1 MAVSPMN
8 AKKATR
14 QTPIS
19 AANCCAVPTNLMLGR
34 RTFLRGSAA
43 TLAAASIPGQLFAAP
58 SPTSGAES
66 VVGELYKTLTDDQKA
81 QICRDFSDPLRS
93 RVGANWHVTKP
104 LIDNAFYS
112 DSQRAMIEK
121 IVRELTSTEGYER
134 LVAQMEYDDGGLG
147 GYSIAIFG
155 KPGEGHFQWMLTGRH
170 LTLRADGNSV
180 EKTAFG
186 GPIVYGHGEESSAKE
201 NLFFYQTLKVNK
213 VFAALDQDQATAALL
228 PKAPPE
234 SSVQPQGKNG
244 NFPGLKVADMS
255 SDQKDLVQSA
265 LKTILSP
272 YRDEDGAESMAIIQA
287 GGGIDSLRF
296 AFYQQGDLGN
306 DQVWDIWRIEG
317 PNSVCHFRGAPHVH
331 AYIHIAEVV

>member
-1 MAVSPMN
+1 MS
-8 AKKATR
+8 AKSESR
-14 QTPIS
+14 QTPITVS
-19 AANCCAVPTNLMLGR
+19 NCCAIPTHPTLRR
-34 RTFLRGSAA
+34 RTFLRAGAA
-43 TLAAASIPGQLFAAP
+43 TIAAASIPGRLFAAP
-58 SPTSGAES
+58 TTSSAAES
-66 VVGELYKTLTDDQKA
+66 VVGELYATLTDDQKL

-104 LIDNAFYS
+104 LIDNKFYS

-121 IVRELTSTEGYER
+121 IVRELTSKEGYDR
-134 LVAQMEYDDGGLG
+134 LVAQMQYDDGGLG

-155 KPGEGHFQWMLTGRH
+155 KPGDGQFQWMLTGRH
-170 LTLRADGNSV
+170 LTLRADGNTL

-186 GPIVYGHGEESSAKE
+186 GPIVYGHGEESSAKD
-201 NLFFYQTLKVNK
+201 NLFFYQTQKVNK
-213 VFAALDQDQATAALL
+213 VFAALDKDQATAALL

-234 SSVQPQGKNG
+234 ASVQPQGKNG
-244 NFPGLKVADMS
+244 NIPGVKVADMS
-255 SDQKDLVQSA
+255 SDQKELVQSA

-272 YRDEDGAESMAIIQA
+272 YRDEDGAESMAIIEA

-296 AFYQQGDLGN
+296 AFYQQGDLEN

-331 AYIHIAEVV
+331 AYIHIAEVG

>member
-1 MAVSPMN
+1 MS
-8 AKKATR
+8 AKKETR
-14 QTPIS
+14 QNSIS
-19 AANCCAVPTNLMLGR
+19 ASNCCSIPTDPTLRR
-34 RTFLRGSAA
+34 RTFLRAGAA
-43 TLAAASIPGQLFAAP
+43 TIAAAIPGRLFAAP
-58 SPTSGAES
+58 TTASAAES
-66 VVGELYKTLTDDQKA
+66 VVGELYATLTADQKA

-93 RVGANWHVTKP
+93 RVGANWHVSKP
-104 LIDNAFYS
+104 LIDNKFYS

-121 IVRELTSTEGYER
+121 IVRELTSKEGYDR

-155 KPGEGHFQWMLTGRH
+155 KPGDGQFQWMLTGRH
-170 LTLRADGNSV
+170 LTLRADGNTL

-186 GPIVYGHGEESSAKE
+186 GPIVYGHGEESSSKD
-201 NLFFYQTLKVNK
+201 NLFFYQTQQVNK
-213 VFAALDQDQATAALL
+213 VFAALDKDQATAALL

-234 SSVQPQGKNG
+234 ASVQPQGKNG
-244 NFPGLKVADMS
+244 NIPGVKVADMS
-255 SDQKDLVQSA
+255 SDQKELVQSA

-272 YRDEDGAESMAIIQA
+272 YRDEDGAESMSIIEA

-296 AFYQQGDLGN
+296 AFYQQGDLEN

-331 AYIHIAEVV
+331 AYIHIAEVG

>member
-1 MAVSPMN
+1 MSAN
-8 AKKATR
+8 NETR

-19 AANCCAVPTNLMLGR
+19 ASPCCNIPTAPALGR
-34 RTFLRGSAA
+34 RTFLRASAA
-43 TLAAASIPGQLFAAP
+43 TLAAASIPGRLFAAP
-58 SPTSGAES
+58 TTSSGAES
-66 VVGELYKTLTDDQKA
+66 VVGELYATLTEDQKA

-104 LIDNAFYS
+104 LIDNKFYS
-112 DSQRAMIEK
+112 DTQRAMIEK
-121 IVRELTSTEGYER
+121 IVRELTSTEGYDR

-155 KPGEGHFQWMLTGRH
+155 KPGEGQFQWLLTGRH
-170 LTLRADGNSV
+170 LTLRADGNSL

-186 GPIVYGHGEESSAKE
+186 GPIVYGHGEESSAKD
-201 NLFFYQTLKVNK
+201 NLFFFQTQKVNE
-213 VFAALDQDQATAALL
+213 VFAALDKDQAAAALL

-234 SSVQPQGKNG
+234 SKVQPQGKNG
-244 NFPGLKVADMS
+244 NIPGVKVGDMS
-255 SDQKDLVQSA
+255 SDQKALVQSA

-272 YRDEDGAESMAIIQA
+272 YRDEDGAESMAIIEA

-296 AFYQQGDLGN
+296 AFYQQGDLEN
-306 DQVWDIWRIEG
+306 DKVWDIWRIEG

-331 AYIHIAEVV
+331 AYIHIAEVG